1 VFSKKVTVFNLRK
14 KSILGLIIIHFG
26 FGFLV
31 SLFPVVTLY
40 WQLLVIAY
48 GCIHIIRQHN
58 KHEEAAFWASY
69 LAGMEVF
76 YRMTGQSVFWELGKY
91 GVVLFL
97 VLGLLMGGRQVR
109 YTYGLYFLL
118 LIPSIGIG
126 AYTDFAQARDMIS
139 FNLSGPLCL
148 AVSGLYFYK
157 QQYSGPMLLAL
168 MRALILPVLSMVAYL
183 FLQTPK
189 FSSIS
194 FGTESNFSTSG
205 GYGPNQVSLV
215 LGFCIFLIII
225 LRYYSISFSGF
236 RWLDYGL
243 IGILL
248 FRALITFS
256 RGGVFGAAVALGI
269 FLILNATSGY
279 GGKRIGNAILI
290 SLFLV
295 SGGVLVWNYT
305 NSLTDE
311 ALAYR
316 YAGINKQTGRE
327 EEYTTGR
334 VVIFQRDI
342 TIFERNPIL
351 GIGPGKAKLETGETR
366 GKEIAAH
373 TEWSRMLAEHG
384 VFGLMALLILIF
396 VPLVHVLKVPPSS
409 RPLLLAIT
417 ILSMFSMFHAAMRL
431 ALISYLYAWAL
442 IIPMNEK
449 NPIRRK

>member
-1 VFSKKVTVFNLRK
+1 M
-14 KSILGLIIIHFG
+14 
-26 FGFLV
+26 V
-31 SLFPVVTLY
+31 SLVPVVTLY
-40 WQLLVIAY
+40 WQLLVIGY
-48 GCIHIIRQHN
+48 GALHIIQNRN
-58 KHEEAAFWASY
+58 KCEEAALWASY

-91 GVVLFL
+91 GIVLFL

-139 FNLSGPLCL
+139 FSLSGPLCL

-157 QQYSGPMLLAL
+157 QKYTGFMLLAL

-183 FLQTPK
+183 FLQTPE
-189 FSSIS
+189 FSSIA

-215 LGFCIFLIII
+215 LGVCIFFIII
-225 LRYYSISFSGF
+225 LRYYSISFSGW

-256 RGGVFGAAVALGI
+256 RGGVFGAALALGI

-316 YAGINKQTGRE
+316 YAGINKQTGME

-334 VVIFQRDI
+334 VLILQRDI
-342 TIFERNPIL
+342 AIFERNSLL
-351 GIGPGKAKLETGETR
+351 GVGPGKSKLEITETR
-366 GKEIAAH
+366 GEEIAAH
-373 TEWSRMLAEHG
+373 TEWSRMVAEHG
-384 VFGLMALLILIF
+384 VFGLIALLLLIF
-396 VPLVHVLKVPPSS
+396 VPLTHVLKVPPSS
-409 RPLLLAIT
+409 RPLLLAIV

-431 ALISYLYAWAL
+431 AIISYLYAWAL
-442 IIPMNEK
+442 IIPVREK
-449 NPIRRK
+449 ATLRRQ

>member
-1 VFSKKVTVFNLRK
+1 VFNLRH
-14 KSILGLIIIHFG
+14 KSILALILIHLG
-26 FGFLV
+26 FGILV
-31 SLFPVVTLY
+31 SLIPVVTLY
-40 WQLLVIAY
+40 WQLLVMGY
-48 GCIHIIRQHN
+48 GCIHILQNRN
-58 KHEEAAFWASY
+58 KHEEAALWASY

-139 FNLSGPLCL
+139 FSLSGQLCL

-157 QQYSGPMLLAL
+157 QQYTGSMLLAL
-168 MRALILPVLSMVAYL
+168 IRALILPVLSMVAYL
-183 FLQTPK
+183 FLQTPE

-215 LGFCIFLIII
+215 LGVCIFFIII
-225 LRYYSISFSGF
+225 LRYYSISFSGL

-256 RGGVFGAAVALGI
+256 RGGVFGAVLALGI

-279 GGKRIGNAILI
+279 GGKRISNALLI

-305 NSLTDE
+305 NALTDD
-311 ALAYR
+311 ALAFR
-316 YAGINKQTGRE
+316 YAGLNKQTGRE

-334 VVIFQRDI
+334 VVILQRDI
-342 TIFERNPIL
+342 AIFERNPIL
-351 GIGPGKAKLETGETR
+351 GIGPGKAKLEITETR
-366 GKEIAAH
+366 GKETAAH
-373 TEWSRMLAEHG
+373 TEWSRMVAEHG
-384 VFGLMALLILIF
+384 VFGLVALLILIF
-396 VPLVHVLKVPPSS
+396 VPLAHILKVPPLS
-409 RPLLLAIT
+409 RPLLLAIV

-431 ALISYLYAWAL
+431 AIISYLYAWAL
-442 IIPMNEK
+442 IIPVREK
-449 NPIRRK
+449 DTVRRQ